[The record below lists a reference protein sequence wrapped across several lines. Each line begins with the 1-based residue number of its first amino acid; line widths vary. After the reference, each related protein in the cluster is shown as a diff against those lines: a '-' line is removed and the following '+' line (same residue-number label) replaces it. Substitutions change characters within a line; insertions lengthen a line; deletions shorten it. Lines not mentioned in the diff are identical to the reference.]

1 MLPNDAARTALTDA
15 YRARSSAYEN
25 AGNMDAVIADARNAM
40 DTSGAHEEFSFF
52 YDMNLRYCRNG
63 NTAAVA
69 IALWEDFAAN
79 CAAELTRYSARER
92 WQSDAARLHMAYA
105 AELAARKDDDCI
117 SELRTAEEMG
127 ADITDA
133 VAEAA
138 SHFKPGIALANTYT
152 SDEHMLTVI
161 VSRNGTMESEPNST
175 PETATA
181 VPVNEEIHASIGQE
195 GDIDCFTF
203 TLDGDAVVQPRF
215 TFKPTDSASKAYV
228 LTLMDASRR
237 EMLKANIGGKES
249 TKVIAPAALTA
260 GTYTVRIEN
269 PRFIRQD
276 YTLCLVS
283 MAVDAAEKE
292 PNDSAALATELLA
305 GSACTGVLTTETD
318 VDYYRLAFA
327 EETMVTF
334 SFSFPQSTGKNT
346 AFALTIE
353 QNGKTQWTTNI
364 RGDSGG
370 LEQQLLFPAGEY
382 FVKVKPSAW
391 LGAVYTIEV
400 K

>member
-1 MLPNDAARTALTDA
+1 
-15 YRARSSAYEN
+15 
-25 AGNMDAVIADARNAM
+25 
-40 DTSGAHEEFSFF
+40 
-52 YDMNLRYCRNG
+52 
-63 NTAAVA
+63 
-69 IALWEDFAAN
+69 
-79 CAAELTRYSARER
+79 
-92 WQSDAARLHMAYA
+92 MAYA
-105 AELAARKDDDCI
+105 AELAARKDDNCI
-117 SELRTAEEMG
+117 SELQTAAEMG

-138 SHFKPGIALANTYT
+138 SHFNPGIALANTYT
-152 SDEHMLTVI
+152 SDEYMLTVI

-228 LTLMDASRR
+228 L
-237 EMLKANIGGKES
+237 
-249 TKVIAPAALTA
+249 
-260 GTYTVRIEN
+260 
-269 PRFIRQD
+269 
-276 YTLCLVS
+276 
-283 MAVDAAEKE
+283 
-292 PNDSAALATELLA
+292 A

-327 EETMVTF
+327 EETMVAF

-353 QNGKTQWTTNI
+353 QNRKTQWTANI